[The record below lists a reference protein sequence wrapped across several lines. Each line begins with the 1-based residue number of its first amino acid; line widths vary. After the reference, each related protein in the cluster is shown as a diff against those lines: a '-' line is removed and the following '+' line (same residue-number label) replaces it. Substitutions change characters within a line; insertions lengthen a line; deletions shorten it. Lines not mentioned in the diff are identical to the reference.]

1 MRRVNDVDFPNHDLH
16 HFGAQPFP
24 GQDPVDTRS
33 WFEIKVEQSL
43 GLLSRVNHWVN
54 TSALGSLFRLEGSG
68 HPDEIKGAN
77 FSTELRAGLTTFAT
91 MAYIIAVN
99 ATNGQ
104 QASILAESGFDCHCA
119 KPLSVSGECA
129 NEDEWALCYQEVKL
143 DLITA
148 TAGISGFATIV
159 FGLLT
164 NLPIALAPGM
174 GLNAYFTYQ
183 VVGIKGTGPINYK
196 VALMAVFIE
205 GWIFFALALLGLRH
219 WLVKII
225 PNSIKIAS
233 GVGIGFFLTLIGLSY
248 GSGLGAIT
256 GAISTPLAIGGCPAE
271 LLTPTGGCDTGV
283 MTNPKLW
290 VGVIFGGIFTA
301 VLMAFRV
308 KSAIVVGIIMVSI
321 LSWPRGTSL
330 TYFPDTPEGN
340 RRWEYFRHVV
350 SFHPIKHTMAQQQ
363 WDLGGDTGTGHFF
376 LALFTFLYVDI
387 IDCTATMYSIARFCG
402 RVRKG
407 ESDFPRSTLAYCT
420 DAACISLGSLLGTSP
435 VTAFIESGA
444 GVAEGGRTGLTA
456 LATGLCFLTS
466 LFFAPILASIPP
478 WATGSTLVLVG
489 CLMMR
494 QVSLVNWKYIG
505 DAIPAFVTMM
515 FIPFSYSVAYG
526 LIAGLFTYTALNSGI
541 YIVMWASKQSIL
553 PDQYDDKEYWTV
565 RPRGEKPWIFRVF
578 SKERYWDMSDEEIRE
593 RELRRTGR
601 RRERPPSADRQSQG
615 HRDSSVQ
622 RQSEVPS
629 SEQEKPGEGV
639 VPGQAV

>member
-1 MRRVNDVDFPNHDLH
+1 
-16 HFGAQPFP
+16 
-24 GQDPVDTRS
+24 
-33 WFEIKVEQSL
+33 
-43 GLLSRVNHWVN
+43 
-54 TSALGSLFRLEGSG
+54 
-68 HPDEIKGAN
+68 
-77 FSTELRAGLTTFAT
+77 
-91 MAYIIAVN
+91 
-99 ATNGQ
+99 
-104 QASILAESGFDCHCA
+104 
-119 KPLSVSGECA
+119 
-129 NEDEWALCYQEVKL
+129 
-143 DLITA
+143 
-148 TAGISGFATIV
+148 
-159 FGLLT
+159 
-164 NLPIALAPGM
+164 M

-183 VVGIKGTGPINYK
+183 VVGIKGTGPINYR

-283 MTNPKLW
+283 MTNPKVCLSQPTSHVQTVLTWSLQLW

-363 WDLGGDTGTGHFF
+363 WDLGGGTGTAHFF

-420 DAACISLGSLLGTSP
+420 DAVCISLGSLLGTSP

-478 WATGSTLVLVG
+478 WATGSTLVLVSEFWT
-489 CLMMR
+489 L
-494 QVSLVNWKYIG
+494 SWL
-505 DAIPAFVTMM
+505 
-515 FIPFSYSVAYG
+515 
-526 LIAGLFTYTALNSGI
+526 
-541 YIVMWASKQSIL
+541 
-553 PDQYDDKEYWTV
+553 DDY
-565 RPRGEKPWIFRVF
+565 
-578 SKERYWDMSDEEIRE
+578 
-593 RELRRTGR
+593 
-601 RRERPPSADRQSQG
+601 
-615 HRDSSVQ
+615 
-622 RQSEVPS
+622 
-629 SEQEKPGEGV
+629 
-639 VPGQAV
+639 